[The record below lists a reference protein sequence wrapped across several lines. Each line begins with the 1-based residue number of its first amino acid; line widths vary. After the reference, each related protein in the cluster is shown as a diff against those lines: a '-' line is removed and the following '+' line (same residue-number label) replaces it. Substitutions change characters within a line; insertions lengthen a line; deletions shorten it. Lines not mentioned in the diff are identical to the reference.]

1 MSHTNP
7 DADAASGAPPVPIAE
22 VLRSQARL
30 RALVESDAVMVWTTD
45 ATGRVEDMPGWRRL
59 TGQTLDEVR
68 GDGWLAAIHPDDRI
82 ATLLA
87 WDAARQR
94 RGTYR
99 TEYRLRLADGTY
111 HWYQARGV
119 PVLGDDGEIREWAGT
134 LHDVQTRRQVEA
146 ERDALV
152 QGLER
157 QRAEAEAHAL
167 AAAELAAQ
175 LQGQAAELEHQMAE
189 AQAMAEELE
198 ATNVQLAEANAA
210 ARAALEDEA
219 RLVETLHR
227 IGVSLTS
234 ETELSRIVQAAT
246 DEATTLTGAQ
256 FGAFFYN
263 VLSEAGESYTLYT
276 LSGAPREAFERFPM
290 PRNTAVF
297 SPTFHGEGVVRSG
310 DILQDPRYG
319 KSAPYHG
326 MPKGHLPV
334 RSYLAVPV
342 IGHTGE
348 VLGGLFFG
356 HGEPDVFTERAE
368 RLAVGIAGWASVA
381 IENARLHDAERRAR
395 TAAER
400 AAERGQR
407 LLEVAGRMARALSPA
422 QVAEVAVEHGMR
434 AIGADAGSMALLDEG
449 GAEFQMVGSR
459 GYPVTSEERFRRFP
473 VQPGA
478 PMSDAVLQKHPVL
491 VRDTA
496 EWRERFPRAAEAAAA
511 TGYEGYATVP
521 IVADGRALG
530 ALGFSFRAGQAFDPG
545 VDVFL
550 ETLAG
555 HCASALERARLYEAE
570 REARAEAEQ
579 ANRAKSQFL
588 ASMSHEL
595 RTPLN
600 AIGGYVE
607 LIELGLRGPTTPQ
620 QMTDLD
626 RIKRAQQHLLGL
638 INDVLNFARLE
649 AGKIALDLRD
659 VPLVEVL
666 EEVEALIEPQ
676 AADRGIL
683 YGRGPGGAGVMVRAD
698 REKLEQVLL
707 NLLSNAVKFTGPGG
721 AVEMGFARQDG
732 QVRIH
737 VRDTGCGIPAE
748 KLDAVFEPFVQVDPD
763 LTRTRQGTGLG
774 LAISR
779 ELARAMGGD
788 LTVESTVDE
797 GSTFTVHLPSAANPE
812 REPS

>member
-1 MSHTNP
+1 MSHTDP
-7 DADAASGAPPVPIAE
+7 DVGRRAPTVPMAE

-30 RALVESDAVMVWTTD
+30 RALVESDAVFVWTTD
-45 ATGRVEDMPGWRRL
+45 ADGRVDDMPGWRRL
-59 TGQTLDEVR
+59 TGQTRDEVR
-68 GDGWLAAIHPDDRI
+68 GDGWLAAIHPDDRP

-87 WDAARQR
+87 WDTARQR

-111 HWYQARGV
+111 RWYQARGV
-119 PVLGDDGEIREWAGT
+119 PLPGTDGAIYEWAGT
-134 LHDVQTRRQVEA
+134 LHDVHARRQVEA

-157 QRAEAEAHAL
+157 QRAEAEAHLL
-167 AAAELAAQ
+167 AASELAAQ
-175 LQGQAAELEHQMAE
+175 LQGQAAEAEHQMAE
-189 AQAMAEELE
+189 MQAMAEELE
-198 ATNVQLAEANAA
+198 ATNQQLAAAHAA
-210 ARAALEDEA
+210 AEAALEDEA

-263 VLSEAGESYTLYT
+263 VLNDAGESYMLYT
-276 LSGAPREAFERFPM
+276 LSGVPREAFEGFPM

-310 DILQDPRYG
+310 DILKDPRYG
-319 KSAPYHG
+319 HTAPYHG
-326 MPKGHLPV
+326 MPRGHLPV

-342 IGHTGE
+342 VGHTGE

-356 HGEPDVFTERAE
+356 HAEPDMFTERAE
-368 RLAVGIAGWASVA
+368 RLAVGIAGWASVS

-395 TAAER
+395 AAAER

-434 AIGADAGSMALLDEG
+434 AIGADAGAMALLDPA
-449 GAEFQMVGSR
+449 GAEFTMMGTR
-459 GYPVTSEERFRRFP
+459 GYPEPSASRFYRFP
-473 VQPGA
+473 VTLGA
-478 PMSDAVLQKHPVL
+478 PMSDAVLHKRPVL

-496 EWRERFPRAAEAAAA
+496 EWRERFPRTADAAAE

-530 ALGFSFRAGQAFDPG
+530 ALGFSFRAGQTFDPG

-570 REARAEAEQ
+570 RDARDEAEQ

-649 AGKIALDLRD
+649 AGKIAFNLAD
-659 VPLVEVL
+659 VPLSEVL
-666 EEVEALIEPQ
+666 DEVEALIEPQ

-683 YGRGPGGAGVMVRAD
+683 YGRGEGGAGVRVRAD

-721 AVEMGFARQDG
+721 QVRMDSAQVGG
-732 QVRIH
+732 QVRIR
-737 VRDTGCGIPAE
+737 VRDTGCGIPPE

-788 LTVESTVDE
+788 LTVESTLDE
-797 GSTFTVHLPSAANPE
+797 GSTFTVHLPAADPGAE
-812 REPS
+812 AAPA

>member
-1 MSHTNP
+1 MSQAH
-7 DADAASGAPPVPIAE
+7 ADVDE

-30 RALVESDAVMVWTTD
+30 RALVESDAAMVWTTD
-45 ATGRVEDMPGWRRL
+45 ARGMVDDMPVWRRL
-59 TGQTLDEVR
+59 TGQTQEQVR
-68 GDGWLAAIHPDDRI
+68 GAGWLDALHPDDRK
-82 ATLLA
+82 ATADLWWSA
-87 WDAARQR
+87 YEARR
-94 RGTYR
+94 PYR
-99 TEYRLRLADGTY
+99 AEYRLRMADGGY
-111 HWYQARGV
+111 RWFEARGV
-119 PVLGDDGEIREWAGT
+119 PVLSEDGEIREWAGT
-134 LHDVQTRRQVEA
+134 LHDIQERRQVEA

-152 QGLER
+152 HSLER
-157 QRAEAEAHAL
+157 QRAEAQAHA
-167 AAAELAAQ
+167 AEAGELASR
-175 LQGQAAELEHQMAE
+175 LQEQAAELQHQMSE
-189 AQAMAEELE
+189 AQAMAEQLE
-198 ATNVQLAEANAA
+198 ATNQQLGAAHAA

-227 IGVSLTS
+227 IGVTLTS
-234 ETELSRIVQAAT
+234 QTDLTRIVQAAT

-263 VLSEAGESYTLYT
+263 VLNEEGESYTLYT
-276 LSGAPREAFERFPM
+276 LSGVPREAFERYPM

-297 SPTFHGEGVVRSG
+297 APTFHGEGVVRSG

-319 KSAPYHG
+319 QNAPYHG

-342 IGHTGE
+342 IGHADE

-356 HGEPDVFTERAE
+356 HAQPDVFTERSE

-381 IENARLHDAERRAR
+381 IENARLHEAERRAR
-395 TAAER
+395 SAAER

-422 QVAEVAVEHGMR
+422 QVAAVAVEHGMQ

-449 GAEFQMVGSR
+449 GAEFSIVGSR
-459 GYPVTSEERFRRFP
+459 GYPEPTEERFRRFP
-473 VQPGA
+473 LHPGA
-478 PMSDAVLQKHPVL
+478 PMSDAVLTLRPVL

-496 EWRERFPRAAEAAAA
+496 DWRARFPRTAEAAVA
-511 TGYEGYATVP
+511 TGYEGYAAVP
-521 IVADGRALG
+521 IVVDGQALG

-607 LIELGLRGPTTPQ
+607 LIELGLRGPVTEQ
-620 QMTDLD
+620 QETDLR

-649 AGKIALDLRD
+649 AGKIALDVRD
-659 VPLVEVL
+659 VLLVEVMD
-666 EEVEALIEPQ
+666 EVEALIEPQ

-683 YGRGPGGAGVMVRAD
+683 YGRGPANPEVRVRAD

-707 NLLSNAVKFTGPGG
+707 NLLSNAIKFTGPGG
-721 AVEMGFARQDG
+721 SVSLECERAGG
-732 QVRIH
+732 QVRIL
-737 VRDTGCGIPAE
+737 VRDTGVGIPAE

-788 LTVESTVDE
+788 LTVESVLDE
-797 GSTFTVHLPSAANPE
+797 GSTFTVHLPEAGANE
-812 REPS
+812 EQA

>member
-1 MSHTNP
+1 
-7 DADAASGAPPVPIAE
+7 
-22 VLRSQARL
+22 
-30 RALVESDAVMVWTTD
+30 
-45 ATGRVEDMPGWRRL
+45 
-59 TGQTLDEVR
+59 GQTLEQVR
-68 GDGWLAAIHPDDRI
+68 GAGWVDAVHPDDRA

-87 WDAARQR
+87 WSEARR
-94 RGTYR
+94 TKGTYR
-99 TEYRLRLADGTY
+99 TEYRLRLADGSY

-119 PVLGDDGEIREWAGT
+119 PVLGEDGEIREWAGT
-134 LHDVQTRRQVEA
+134 LHDVEARRRVEA

-152 QGLER
+152 QSLER

-167 AAAELAAQ
+167 AASELAAQ
-175 LQGQAAELEHQMAE
+175 LQDQAAATEQQMAE
-189 AQAMAEELE
+189 VQLMAEELE
-198 ATNVQLAEANAA
+198 ATNAQLEAAHAA

-246 DEATTLTGAQ
+246 DEATTLCGAQ

-263 VLSEAGESYTLYT
+263 VLNEQGESYTLYT
-276 LSGAPREAFERFPM
+276 LSGAPREAFEGFPM

-297 SPTFHGEGVVRSG
+297 APTFHGEGVVRSG

-326 MPKGHLPV
+326 MPRGHLPV

-342 IGHTGE
+342 VGHTGE

-356 HGEPDVFTERAE
+356 HAEPDVFTERAE
-368 RLAVGIAGWASVA
+368 RLAVGIAGWASVS
-381 IENARLHDAERRAR
+381 IENAQLHDAERRAR
-395 TAAER
+395 AAAER

-407 LLEVAGRMARALSPA
+407 LLEVAERMARALSPA
-422 QVAEVAVEHGMR
+422 QVGEVAVEHGMR
-434 AIGADAGSMALLDEG
+434 AIGADAGSMALLDDG
-449 GAEFQMVGSR
+449 GSEFAMVGSR
-459 GYPVTSEERFRRFP
+459 GYPESSEQQFRRFP
-473 VQPGA
+473 VRPGA
-478 PMSDAVLQKHPVL
+478 PMSDAVLGRHPVL
-491 VRDTA
+491 VRDRA
-496 EWRERFPRAAEAAAA
+496 EWRERFPRAAPAAEA

-521 IVADGRALG
+521 IAADGRALG
-530 ALGFSFRAGQAFDPG
+530 ALGFSFRAGQAFDAG

-570 REARAEAEQ
+570 RAARAEAEQ

-649 AGKIALDLRD
+649 AGKIALDIRD
-659 VPLVEVL
+659 VPLAEVL
-666 EEVEALIEPQ
+666 DEVEALIEPQ

-683 YGRGPGGAGVMVRAD
+683 YGRGEGVAGVMVRAD

-721 AVEMGFARQDG
+721 EVQMGFAQADG

-788 LTVESTVDE
+788 LTVESTLDE
-797 GSTFTVHLPSAANPE
+797 GSTFTVHLPAADPE
-812 REPS
+812 IQRIPED

>member
-7 DADAASGAPPVPIAE
+7 HADTGRAPTVPIAE

-45 ATGRVEDMPGWRRL
+45 ARGMVEDMPGWRRL
-59 TGQTLDEVR
+59 TGQTLEEVR
-68 GDGWLAAIHPDDRI
+68 GAGWVDAVHPDDRA
-82 ATLLA
+82 ATMLA
-87 WDAARQR
+87 WDNARR
-94 RGTYR
+94 ARGTYR
-99 TEYRLRLADGTY
+99 VEYRLRLADGAY
-111 HWYQARGV
+111 RWYQARGV
-119 PVLGDDGEIREWAGT
+119 PVLGDDGEIQEWAGT
-134 LHDVQTRRQVEA
+134 LHDVEARRRAEA

-175 LQGQAAELEHQMAE
+175 LQGQAAETEHQMAE
-189 AQAMAEELE
+189 VQAMAEQLE
-198 ATNVQLAEANAA
+198 ATNEQLAAAHAA
-210 ARAALEDEA
+210 AQAALEDEA

-234 ETELSRIVQAAT
+234 ETELSRIVQTAT

-319 KSAPYHG
+319 HSAPYHG

-356 HGEPDVFTERAE
+356 HAEPDVFTERAE
-368 RLAVGIAGWASVA
+368 RLAVGIAGWASVS

-395 TAAER
+395 AAAER

-434 AIGADAGSMALLDEG
+434 AIGADAGSMALLDEV
-449 GAEFQMVGSR
+449 APEFILVGSR
-459 GYPVTSEERFRRFP
+459 GYPERSEAQFRRWP
-473 VQPGA
+473 LQRGA
-478 PMSDAVLQKHPVL
+478 PMSDAVLEKQPVL
-491 VRDTA
+491 VHDTA
-496 EWRERFPRAAEAAAA
+496 EWKARFPRAADVAAA

-666 EEVEALIEPQ
+666 DEVEALIEPQ

-683 YGRGPGGAGVMVRAD
+683 YGRGEGGAGVMVRAD

-721 AVEMGFARQDG
+721 EVEMGVGQMDG
-732 QVRIH
+732 QVRIQ
-737 VRDTGCGIPAE
+737 VRDTGCGIPQE

-788 LTVESTVDE
+788 LTVESTLDE
-797 GSTFTVHLPSAANPE
+797 GSIFTVHLPAAKTETAPA
-812 REPS
+812 

>member
-1 MSHTNP
+1 MSQAY
-7 DADAASGAPPVPIAE
+7 ADVDE

-30 RALVESDAVMVWTTD
+30 RALVESDAAMVWTTD
-45 ATGRVEDMPGWRRL
+45 ARGMIEDMPVWRRL
-59 TGQTLDEVR
+59 TGQTLEEVR
-68 GDGWLAAIHPDDRI
+68 GAGWVDAIHPDDRQATI
-82 ATLLA
+82 AA
-87 WDAARQR
+87 WASARETR
-94 RGTYR
+94 RPYR
-99 TEYRLRLADGTY
+99 AEYRLRMADGGY
-111 HWYQARGV
+111 RWFEARGV
-119 PVLGDDGEIREWAGT
+119 PVLGEKGEIREWAGT
-134 LHDVQTRRQVEA
+134 LHDIEQRRQVEA

-152 QGLER
+152 HGLER
-157 QRAEAEAHAL
+157 QRAEAEAHA
-167 AAAELAAQ
+167 AEASELASR
-175 LQGQAAELEHQMAE
+175 LQEQAAELQHQMSE

-198 ATNVQLAEANAA
+198 AANRQLAAANAA
-210 ARAALEDEA
+210 AEAALEDEA

-227 IGVSLTS
+227 IGVTLTAQ
-234 ETELSRIVQAAT
+234 TDLTRIVQAAT

-263 VLSEAGESYTLYT
+263 VLNEQGESYTLYT
-276 LSGAPREAFERFPM
+276 LSGAPREAFEGFPM

-297 SPTFHGEGVVRSG
+297 APTFHGEGVVRSG

-319 KSAPYHG
+319 HSAPYHG

-342 IGHTGE
+342 VGHAGE

-356 HGEPDVFTERAE
+356 HAQPDVFTERGE

-395 TAAER
+395 SAAER

-422 QVAEVAVEHGMR
+422 QVAAVAVEHGMR
-434 AIGADAGSMALLDEG
+434 AIGADAGAMALLDEY
-449 GAEFQMVGSR
+449 GAEFTMAGSR
-459 GYPVTSEERFRRFP
+459 GYPQASEERFRRFP
-473 VQPGA
+473 LQPGA
-478 PMSDAVLQKHPVL
+478 PMSDAVLALRPVL

-496 EWRERFPRAAEAAAA
+496 DWRERFPRAAEAAAA
-511 TGYEGYATVP
+511 TGYEGYAAVP
-521 IVADGRALG
+521 IVVDGRALG
-530 ALGFSFRAGQAFDPG
+530 ALGFSFRAAQAFDPG

-570 REARAEAEQ
+570 RAARAEAEQ

-607 LIELGLRGPTTPQ
+607 LIELGLRGPVTEQ
-620 QMTDLD
+620 QQTDLH

-649 AGKIALDLRD
+649 AGKIALTLGD
-659 VPLVEVL
+659 VPLREVL
-666 EEVEALIEPQ
+666 DEVEALIEPQ

-683 YGRGPGGAGVMVRAD
+683 YGRGPADTALLVRAD

-721 AVEMGFARQDG
+721 SVSMDVERAEGT
-732 QVRIH
+732 VRLH
-737 VRDTGCGIPAE
+737 VRDTGVGIPTE

-788 LTVESTVDE
+788 LTVRSVLDE
-797 GSTFTVHLPSAANPE
+797 GSTFTVHLPAADPNE
-812 REPS
+812 KQG

>member
-1 MSHTNP
+1 MH
-7 DADAASGAPPVPIAE
+7 
-22 VLRSQARL
+22 R
-30 RALVESDAVMVWTTD
+30 
-45 ATGRVEDMPGWRRL
+45 
-59 TGQTLDEVR
+59 
-68 GDGWLAAIHPDDRI
+68 
-82 ATLLA
+82 
-87 WDAARQR
+87 
-94 RGTYR
+94 
-99 TEYRLRLADGTY
+99 
-111 HWYQARGV
+111 
-119 PVLGDDGEIREWAGT
+119 
-134 LHDVQTRRQVEA
+134 
-146 ERDALV
+146 
-152 QGLER
+152 LER
-157 QRAEAEAHAL
+157 QRAEAEAHA
-167 AAAELAAQ
+167 AEASELASR
-175 LQGQAAELEHQMAE
+175 LQEQAAELQHQMSE

-198 ATNVQLAEANAA
+198 AANQQLGAAHAA

-227 IGVSLTS
+227 IGVTLTAQ
-234 ETELSRIVQAAT
+234 TDLDRIVQAAT

-263 VLSEAGESYTLYT
+263 VLDEQGESYTLYT
-276 LSGAPREAFERFPM
+276 LSGAPREAFEGFPM

-297 SPTFHGEGVVRSG
+297 APTFHGEGVVRSG

-319 KSAPYHG
+319 HSAPYHG
-326 MPKGHLPV
+326 MPRGHLPV

-342 IGHTGE
+342 IGHAGE

-356 HGEPDVFTERAE
+356 HAQPDVFTERSE

-395 TAAER
+395 SAAER

-434 AIGADAGSMALLDEG
+434 AIDADGGSMAMLDEAG
-449 GAEFQMVGSR
+449 VEFTLVGSR
-459 GYPVTSEERFRRFP
+459 GYPRASEERFRRFP
-473 VQPGA
+473 LQPGA
-478 PMSDAVLQKHPVL
+478 PMSDAVLSLRAVL

-496 EWRERFPRAAEAAAA
+496 DWRGRFPRAADAAVA
-511 TGYEGYATVP
+511 TGYEGYAAVP
-521 IVADGRALG
+521 IVVDGRALG

-570 REARAEAEQ
+570 RAARAEAEQ

-607 LIELGLRGPTTPQ
+607 LIELGLRGPVTEQ
-620 QMTDLD
+620 QQTDLQ

-649 AGKIALDLRD
+649 AGKIALTLAD
-659 VPLVEVL
+659 VPLREVL
-666 EEVEALIEPQ
+666 DEVEALIEPQ

-683 YGRGPGGAGVMVRAD
+683 YGRGPADGNLLVRTD

-721 AVEMGFARQDG
+721 SVSMDVERAEGT
-732 QVRIH
+732 VRVH
-737 VRDTGCGIPAE
+737 VRDTGVGIPAE

-788 LTVESTVDE
+788 LTVRSVLDE
-797 GSTFTVHLPSAANPE
+797 GSTFTVHLPAA
-812 REPS
+812 EPNGQQG

>member
-1 MSHTNP
+1 MSHTSP
-7 DADAASGAPPVPIAE
+7 DADSRAPTVPIAE

-30 RALVESDAVMVWTTD
+30 RALVESDAVLVWSTD
-45 ATGRVEDMPGWRRL
+45 ADGRVEDMPAWRRL
-59 TGQTLDEVR
+59 TGQTLDAVR
-68 GDGWLAAIHPDDRI
+68 GDGWLEAIHPDDRA
-82 ATLLA
+82 ATLFA
-87 WDAARQR
+87 WEDARRR

-99 TEYRLRLADGTY
+99 AEYRLRLADGSY

-119 PVLGDDGEIREWAGT
+119 PVLSDGGEIREWAGT
-134 LHDVQTRRQVEA
+134 LHDVQARREAEA

-157 QRAEAEAHAL
+157 QRAEAQAHAL
-167 AAAELAAQ
+167 AAAEMAAQ
-175 LQGQAAELEHQMAE
+175 LQDQVAETEHQMAE
-189 AQAMAEELE
+189 AQAMAEQLE
-198 ATNVQLAEANAA
+198 ATNLQLAAASAA
-210 ARAALEDEA
+210 AQAALEDEA

-234 ETELSRIVQAAT
+234 ETELGRIVQAAT
-246 DEATTLTGAQ
+246 DEATTLTCAQ

-319 KSAPYHG
+319 KSPPYHG

-342 IGHTGE
+342 LGHAGE

-400 AAERGQR
+400 AAERGHR
-407 LLEVAGRMARALSPA
+407 LLEVAGRMARALSPG
-422 QVAEVAVEHGMR
+422 QVAEVAVEHGMH
-434 AIGADAGSMALLDEG
+434 AIGADAGSMALLD

-459 GYPVTSEERFRRFP
+459 GYPESSEERFRRFP
-473 VQPGA
+473 LQPGA

-491 VRDTA
+491 VRDIA
-496 EWRERFPRAAEAAAA
+496 EWWERFPRAAEAAAA

-521 IVADGRALG
+521 IMTDGRALG

-683 YGRGPGGAGVMVRAD
+683 YGRGPGGAGVTVRAD

-707 NLLSNAVKFTGPGG
+707 NLLSNAVKFTGPGDT
-721 AVEMGFARQDG
+721 VEMDVARQDG

-788 LTVESTVDE
+788 LTVESTLDE
-797 GSTFTVHLPSAANPE
+797 GSTFTVHLPAAE
-812 REPS
+812 A

>member
-1 MSHTNP
+1 MSHTKP
-7 DADAASGAPPVPIAE
+7 DAAASPAPPVPLAE

-45 ATGRVEDMPGWRRL
+45 AGGRVEDMPGWRRL
-59 TGQTLDEVR
+59 TGQSLDEVR
-68 GDGWLAAIHPDDRI
+68 GDGWLAAIHPDDRA

-87 WDAARQR
+87 WDTARRQ

-99 TEYRLRLADGTY
+99 AEYRVRRADGSY
-111 HWYQARGV
+111 HWYHARGV
-119 PVLGDDGEIREWAGT
+119 PVLDDGGEIREWAGT
-134 LHDVQTRRQVEA
+134 LHDVQARRRVEA

-157 QRAEAEAHAL
+157 QRAEAEAHAQ
-167 AAAELAAQ
+167 AASELAAQ
-175 LQGQAAELEHQMAE
+175 LQAQVAETEHQMAE
-189 AQAMAEELE
+189 AQVMAEELE
-198 ATNVQLAEANAA
+198 ATNEQLAAAHAA
-210 ARAALEDEA
+210 AQAALDDEA

-246 DEATTLTGAQ
+246 DEATTLSGAQ

-276 LSGAPREAFERFPM
+276 LSGVPREAFERFPM

-297 SPTFHGEGVVRSG
+297 APTFHGEGVVRSG
-310 DILQDPRYG
+310 DILKDPRYG
-319 KSAPYHG
+319 HSAPYHG
-326 MPKGHLPV
+326 MPGGHLPV

-342 IGHTGE
+342 VGHTGE

-356 HGEPDVFTERAE
+356 HSEPDMFTERAE
-368 RLAVGIAGWASVA
+368 RLAVGIAGWASVS

-395 TAAER
+395 AAAER

-407 LLEVAGRMARALSPA
+407 LLEVAGRMARALSPE
-422 QVAEVAVEHGMR
+422 QVGEVAVEHGIR
-434 AIGADAGSMALLDEG
+434 AIGAEEAR
-449 GAEFQMVGSR
+449 EFTLVCSR
-459 GYPVTSEERFRRFP
+459 GYPEASAELYRRFS
-473 VQPGA
+473 VHPGA
-478 PMSDAVLQKHPVL
+478 PMSDAVLERHPVL

-496 EWRERFPRAAEAAAA
+496 EWRERFPRAADAAAA

-521 IVADGRALG
+521 IMADGRALG

-570 REARAEAEQ
+570 RAARAEAEQ

-666 EEVEALIEPQ
+666 DEVEALIEPQ

-683 YGRGPGGAGVMVRAD
+683 YGRGECDAGVVVRAD

-721 AVEMGFARQDG
+721 EVQMGFARVDG

-748 KLDAVFEPFVQVDPD
+748 KLEVVFEPFVQVDPD

-797 GSTFTVHLPSAANPE
+797 GSTFTVHLPAAEGEN
-812 REPS
+812 

>member
-1 MSHTNP
+1 MSHTEP
-7 DADAASGAPPVPIAE
+7 DASDSHAPAPIAE

-45 ATGRVEDMPGWRRL
+45 AGGMVEDMPGWRRL
-59 TGQTLDEVR
+59 TGQTPEQVR
-68 GDGWLAAIHPDDRI
+68 GAGWIDAVHPDDRA

-87 WDAARQR
+87 WDVARR
-94 RGTYR
+94 ERGTYHA
-99 TEYRLRLADGTY
+99 EYRVRLADGSY
-111 HWYQARGV
+111 HWYHARGI
-119 PVLGDDGEIREWAGT
+119 PVLGDDGEVVEWAGT
-134 LHDVQTRRQVEA
+134 LHDVEARRQVEA

-152 QGLER
+152 DGLER

-167 AAAELAAQ
+167 AASELAAQ
-175 LQGQAAELEHQMAE
+175 LQDQAAETEHQMAE

-198 ATNVQLAEANAA
+198 AANEQLAAAHAA
-210 ARAALEDEA
+210 AQAALEDEA

-246 DEATTLTGAQ
+246 DEATTLCGAQ

-263 VLSEAGESYTLYT
+263 VLNEAGESYTLYT
-276 LSGAPREAFERFPM
+276 LSGVPRAAFERFPM

-297 SPTFHGEGVVRSG
+297 SPTFHGEGVVRSP
-310 DILQDPRYG
+310 DIRKDPRYG
-319 KSAPYHG
+319 HSAPYHG

-334 RSYLAVPV
+334 CSYLAVPV

-356 HGEPDVFTERAE
+356 HAQPDVFTERAE
-368 RLAVGIAGWASVA
+368 RLAVGIAGWASVS

-395 TAAER
+395 AAAER

-407 LLEVAGRMARALSPA
+407 LLEVAERMARALSPE
-422 QVAEVAVEHGMR
+422 QVAEVAVEHGMH
-434 AIGADAGSMALLDEG
+434 AIGADAGSMALLDEEA
-449 GAEFQMVGSR
+449 AEFTLAGSR
-459 GYPVTSEERFRRFP
+459 GYPEPSAERFRRFP

-478 PMSDAVLQKHPVL
+478 PMSDAVLGRDTVL

-496 EWRERFPRAAEAAAA
+496 EWSTRFPRTADAAVA
-511 TGYEGYATVP
+511 TGYEGYAAVP

-570 REARAEAEQ
+570 RSARAEAEQ

-649 AGKIALDLRD
+649 AGKIALELRD
-659 VPLVEVL
+659 VPLVEVMD
-666 EEVEALIEPQ
+666 EVEALIEPQ

-683 YGRGPGGAGVMVRAD
+683 YGRGDGGAEVMVRAD

-721 AVEMGFARQDG
+721 QVSMDFSRADG
-732 QVRIH
+732 QVRVH

-788 LTVESTVDE
+788 LTVESTLDE
-797 GSTFTVHLPSAANPE
+797 GSTFTVHLPAAEAGAPG
-812 REPS
+812 

>member
-1 MSHTNP
+1 MSHTDPPITRNTP
-7 DADAASGAPPVPIAE
+7 AATDAD
-22 VLRSQARL
+22 VLRTQVRL

-45 ATGRVEDMPGWRRL
+45 AAGMVDDMPVWRRL
-59 TGQTLDEVR
+59 TGQTRDEVH
-68 GDGWLAAIHPDDRI
+68 GAGWLHAIHPDDRQ
-82 ATLLA
+82 ATARLWA
-87 WDAARQR
+87 DAR
-94 RGTYR
+94 RSRTPYR
-99 TEYRLRLADGTY
+99 AEYRLRMVDGGY
-111 HWYQARGV
+111 RWFEARGI
-119 PVLGDDGEIREWAGT
+119 PILDDDGRIREWAGT
-134 LHDVQTRRQVEA
+134 LHDIQHRRQVEA

-157 QRAEAEAHAL
+157 QRAEAEAHAA
-167 AAAELAAQ
+167 AAAELAGQ
-175 LQGQAAELEHQMAE
+175 MQEQAAELQHQMAE
-189 AQAMAEELE
+189 TQAIAEELE
-198 ATNVQLAEANAA
+198 ATNVELSAAHAA
-210 ARAALEDEA
+210 AEAALEDEA

-227 IGVSLTS
+227 IGLSLTG
-234 ETELSRIVQAAT
+234 ETDLTRIVQAAT
-246 DEATTLTGAQ
+246 DEATVLTGAQ

-263 VLSEAGESYTLYT
+263 VLNEQGESYTLYT

-297 SPTFHGEGVVRSG
+297 SPTFHGEGVVRSD
-310 DILQDPRYG
+310 DITADPRYG
-319 KSAPYHG
+319 HSAPHHG
-326 MPKGHLPV
+326 MPRGHLPV
-334 RSYLAVPV
+334 RSYLAVSV
-342 IGHTGE
+342 VARTGE

-356 HGEPDVFTERAE
+356 HAQPGVFNLRAE

-400 AAERGQR
+400 AADRAQR
-407 LLEVAGRMARALSPA
+407 LLEVAERMARALSA
-422 QVAEVAVEHGMR
+422 AEVAEVAVRQGILAM
-434 AIGADAGSMALLDEG
+434 GADAGSMALLDEEA
-449 GAEFQMVGSR
+449 AEFVTAGTR
-459 GYPVTSEERFRRFP
+459 GYPPAMEARFRRFP
-473 VQPGA
+473 LAPGS
-478 PMSDAVLQKHPVL
+478 PMSDAVMGRHPVL

-496 EWRERFPRAAEAAAA
+496 EWGERFPRTFQAAVA
-511 TGYEGYATVP
+511 TGYEGYAAVP
-521 IVADGRALG
+521 IVAGGRALG
-530 ALGFSFRAGQAFDPG
+530 ALGFSFREAQTFDPG
-545 VDVFL
+545 ADVFL

-555 HCASALERARLYEAE
+555 HCASALERARLYQAE
-570 REARAEAEQ
+570 RAARDEAEQ

-607 LIELGLRGPTTPQ
+607 LIQMGLRGAVTDQ
-620 QMTDLD
+620 QRTDLE
-626 RIKRAQQHLLGL
+626 RIQRAQQHLLGL

-649 AGKIALDLRD
+649 AGKIALNLGD
-659 VPLVEVL
+659 VPVSEVL
-666 EEVEALIEPQ
+666 DEVEALIEPQ

-683 YGRGPGGAGVMVRAD
+683 YGRGPAEDGVRMRAD

-707 NLLSNAVKFTGPGG
+707 NLLSNAIKFTGPGG
-721 AVEMGFARQDG
+721 SVSLEFERVDG
-732 QVRIH
+732 TVCIH

-788 LTVESTVDE
+788 LTVRSALDE
-797 GSTFTVHLPSAANPE
+797 GSTFTVHLPAA
-812 REPS
+812 